1 MLIENE
7 VYNNRS
13 KGVLIGSTN
22 KKVVVRDNVEYGNLG
37 LLPQLTS
44 NIKAKAATV
53 SNKFLRRARKNKAH
67 IKKAMEESEPESFL
81 DAMLKDGYAKHAVYE
96 KVMENLERNYAMCA
110 LCKVPPSDK
119 KQFAKCSRF
128 RGRPHTVL
136 QSARNPSGSSIKK
149 YAKIKLLSIQHFWIT
164 TSQSESIVC
173 SF

>member
-1 MLIENE
+1 VLIENE

-119 KQFAKCSRF
+119 KQFAKCSRCREASYCSPKCQKSHWF
-128 RGRPHTVL
+128 EHKKVCQDQTVEY
-136 QSARNPSGSSIKK
+136 PSFLDNNVS
-149 YAKIKLLSIQHFWIT
+149 
-164 TSQSESIVC
+164 V
-173 SF
+173 